1 MRSAGFLEKFLN
13 GIDVEWKTLAE
24 TVNIQRGKRLVR
36 SQLEESGSY
45 AVYQNS
51 MTPLGFYHE
60 SNVKADTAF
69 IIGAGAAG
77 EIGYS
82 NTEFWA
88 ADDVYFFLPPDH
100 ISSKFLYH
108 FLLTQQNK
116 ISAQVRR
123 SSVPRLSRIS
133 VEKIKIP
140 IPSPENQKKSLA
152 IQTKIVHI
160 LDTFTAITS
169 ELTSE
174 LTTRI
179 EQYKYYR
186 DKLLDFEKKDVEWK
200 RLGDVAD
207 FRRGTAIT
215 QKQTTTGDIPVIA
228 NGPTST
234 YSHGKSNRE
243 GETVVIARSGAYA
256 GYVSFWNRPIFLTDA
271 FSVHPH
277 PSILTPKFVYHTLQN
292 KQEHIHSMK
301 NGAGVPHVR
310 VKEFESY
317 YIPIPSLAEQT
328 RIVAILDKFDT
339 LTQSIT
345 EGLPREI
352 ALRKQQY
359 EYYRDL
365 LLSFPKP
372 DIPHG

>member
-1 MRSAGFLEKFLN
+1 MNIRSSVFLENLLDDV
-13 GIDVEWKTLAE
+13 DVEWKALSD

-123 SSVPRLSRIS
+123 SSVPRLSRVS

-140 IPSPENQKKSLA
+140 IPCPENPGKSLA
-152 IQTKIVHI
+152 IQIKIVRI
-160 LDTFTAITS
+160 LDTFTAI
-169 ELTSE
+169 TSE

-186 DKLLDFEKKDVEWK
+186 DKLLNFENEDVEWK
-200 RLGDVAD
+200 TLGEMALDFGRGKSKHRPRNDSRLYGGNIP
-207 FRRGTAIT
+207 FI
-215 QKQTTTGDIPVIA
+215 QTGDIRNAPHVI
-228 NGPTST
+228 TEYTQT
-234 YSHGKSNRE
+234 YSELGLRQSKLWPKGTLCITIAANIAETTILGFDACFPDSVIGFVADPKKQVQVMWNIFCPHSRQSSNQKAPAAHK
-243 GETVVIARSGAYA
+243 TIS
-256 GYVSFWNRPIFLTDA
+256 
-271 FSVHPH
+271 
-277 PSILTPKFVYHTLQN
+277 TLQRLR
-292 KQEHIHSMK
+292 ICVCHS
-301 NGAGVPHVR
+301 R
-310 VKEFESY
+310 RL
-317 YIPIPSLAEQT
+317 PSNPVL
-328 RIVAILDKFDT
+328 
-339 LTQSIT
+339 
-345 EGLPREI
+345 
-352 ALRKQQY
+352 
-359 EYYRDL
+359 
-365 LLSFPKP
+365 FPF
-372 DIPHG
+372 